1 MTAAML
7 ILLVACRLPVLRQ
20 LVGEEVLIAA
30 SHLKQLIQ
38 TWTKT
43 SGQPNSPSIEQSL
56 RLISEIDGLIQQEYQ
71 AEEEYDLVQRLGDT

>member
-30 SHLKQLIQ
+30 SHLKKLIQ
-38 TWTKT
+38 NWTES
-43 SGQPNSPSIEQSL
+43 SGPPNSPSIDQSL
-56 RLISEIDGLIQQEYQ
+56 RLISEIDGLIQQEFQGKEGYHP
-71 AEEEYDLVQRLGDT
+71 VQRTSGC

>member
-20 LVGEEVLIAA
+20 LVGEEVLTAA
-30 SHLKQLIQ
+30 SHLTQLIQ
-38 TWTKT
+38 NWTKI

-56 RLISEIDGLIQQEYQ
+56 RLISEIDGFIQQEYQ
-71 AEEEYDLVQRLGDT
+71 GEEEYHLVQRTSGR